1 MKKSF
6 AENCIR
12 YISTATALILAL
24 AMLCCAN
31 FSASAKDLGSNL
43 TITDTTLLL
52 QDINTTTNTTPA
64 KTKDLIASGANID
77 LLSTGFSGTIYVNAS
92 ALNLSTVY
100 IHYWGG
106 PNSTTYPGIQMTS
119 LGNGIFSYEIPSSD
133 NPTNC
138 LFHDNATNN
147 KIQTADLTI
156 SDNYCTL
163 ASDKTATWST
173 YSGGS
178 DTPTGDLTIYYKNTN
193 NWSTVNI
200 YCWQNSND
208 NNKNNA
214 WPGKSMTK
222 VEGTDDIYS
231 YTISTSSNWDR
242 CIFSDGSNSGNKTT
256 DFTIPSNGKN
266 YYNGSSWSSLY
277 TVTFNNNG
285 YGATPNRQYIASGST
300 ATDPGTLTAEGQTFG
315 GWYTDSACTNK
326 YNFSTAVTGNITL
339 YAKWSAISTEDIT
352 VYFDNSVTQWEN
364 VYVFYWNKE
373 SLTDIYDSSG
383 KALKGNGTEVKYKTI
398 SNVTSQLLSVAVPYN
413 TTYIAFTSFKG
424 NATQNMDTYD
434 NFYGTGE
441 KEFIACY
448 YTNSS
453 DNKFTLDN
461 NTHKFSSS
469 RTVFTPSGNT
479 ASNTY
484 NSTKYINGTWSEYT
498 VPKHTVTF
506 DNKGHGGTTESQL
519 VTDGQCATEPTKAPT
534 ASGYTFGGWYTDEN
548 CTEVS
553 KYNFNTHVTGN
564 ITLYAKWTAN
574 EYTVTFDYK
583 DGTTTPTTTV
593 VTYNKAYGELPNP
606 TRENYSFGGWY
617 LEEEFTNEVTST
629 ITVTTADNHTL
640 YAKWTAKEYNI
651 TYVLNDGTINGTY
664 ATKYT
669 YGVGAKLPTDVTKDG
684 YTFKDWYDNEELTG
698 DPVKSISQEA
708 TGNKTFYAKWELNA
722 FKHKY
727 VFLEVSGKDWFYN
740 HSSYGVV
747 SFDGGTKY
755 YDMQELFT
763 NTSTYNSSA
772 NKSNLLFAEV
782 PEGTETIIFSRKNG
796 NTVIEINK
804 TTYTYSQF
812 TTNNLLT
819 LESGE
824 NKLNGSWSTVNYT
837 PVPVSVTHGANGT
850 VVASKT
856 LADTTTTITV
866 KKGETKY
873 FDASTTGISVTVT
886 PITDY
891 KISSFIIN
899 GEEKKT
905 VFENLETG
913 GTYDLGTLS
922 ATEYDIQATFEEVPK
937 ENPTVKIESIPNS
950 TINFTYTDE
959 NNTEQTVTAPGSYVV
974 KYKSD
979 ISLVISPNPG
989 YHLVSI
995 TGMTTESTLPVA
1007 GNVTATASQIKTNL
1021 TVSYEL
1027 AKNPTVTIEV
1037 PANCTVEFA
1046 YTNDNGVSTTAN
1058 ATGTYSVYYGSD
1070 ISYKVNPKDGY
1081 YVATM
1086 TGVTTQSPTP
1096 PVAEAVTGSISNI
1109 IADVTDTI
1117 TCTINPNPTVKVIC
1131 CDTDGTELGAEK
1143 VTLKFGTTDII
1154 SSEGK
1159 KVTYNSDTANTFT
1172 ATAVSEDEY
1181 HFSGFYTQRPTVSSP
1196 VSDDNKI
1203 TTTEISTDDYKTSA
1217 AENVLTVK
1225 NVKND
1230 VTFYAVFSQLYR
1242 VEFIFSNLE
1251 KFTID
1256 GSDKIGDDPIVSG
1269 SCVYVAKDAIL
1280 SLKATVGDDYQLKK
1294 SSWTYTD
1301 ENGVFTFNNDS
1312 AEDVTYQVKGNS
1324 TITITPQIATYTGEG
1339 KWGSK
1344 TLKID
1349 TSDVNKDTPW
1359 FAVAFKKSETD
1370 ADNYFIRCSKVSD
1383 DLYECVIPDGYTHFD
1398 IYRMAKGAKAF
1409 TTEVETS
1416 TNLNSTKAWNV
1427 TNTKTKIGT
1436 KTSYKLSFIDGQ
1448 INKISIS
1455 EK

>member
-31 FSASAKDLGSNL
+31 FSAGAKNLGSNL
-43 TITDTTLLL
+43 TISDSTLLL

-200 YCWQNSND
+200 YCWQNSNE
-208 NNKNNA
+208 NNKNKA

-256 DFTIPSNGKN
+256 DLTIPSNGKN

-326 YNFSTAVTGNITL
+326 YNFSTEVTGNITL

-469 RTVFTPSGNT
+469 KTVFTPSGNT

-593 VTYNKAYGELPNP
+593 VTYNEAYGTLPAP
-606 TRENYSFGGWY
+606 TRTGYTFNGWY
-617 LEEEFTNEVTST
+617 LEEEFNNEVTST

-651 TYVLNDGTINGTY
+651 TYMSDGSQLSDLTPTN
-664 ATKYT
+664 YT
-669 YGVGAKLPTDVTKDG
+669 YGVGVTTLPTNVTKDG
-684 YTFKDWYDNEELTG
+684 YTFKGWYDNEGLTG
-698 DPVKSISQEA
+698 DAVTSISQEA
-708 TGNKTFYAKWELNA
+708 TGDKTFYAKWELNT

-727 VFLEVSGKDWFYN
+727 VFLDTTNKGWIFSGGCKVY
-740 HSSYGVV
+740 V
-747 SFDGGTKY
+747 SFDDGNSYTK
-755 YDMQELFT
+755 MNELFT
-763 NTSTYNSSA
+763 NDSGYDTTNGSS
-772 NKSNLLFAEV
+772 KLLFAKV
-782 PEGTETIIFSRKNG
+782 PDNTTKFIFRRQNTSGNHNETPYLYSNFKN
-796 NTVIEINK
+796 
-804 TTYTYSQF
+804 
-812 TTNNLLT
+812 NNLLT
-819 LESGE
+819 LQDDQSGG
-824 NKLNGSWSTVNYT
+824 NNNIDGTWSTVNYT
-837 PVPVSVTHGANGT
+837 PVPIKFTVGENGKVYLINTKNVDMPVAIGTSTIYADKSATSLKVKVTPNTGYEVNVLKVNDVEKSVYISDKSAGGT
-850 VVASKT
+850 VDV
-856 LADTTTTITV
+856 
-866 KKGETKY
+866 
-873 FDASTTGISVTVT
+873 
-886 PITDY
+886 
-891 KISSFIIN
+891 
-899 GEEKKT
+899 
-905 VFENLETG
+905 
-913 GTYDLGTLS
+913 GTLGD
-922 ATEYDIQATFEEVPK
+922 TNTVEVTFRASQSPK
-937 ENPTVKIESIPNS
+937 IKV
-950 TINFTYTDE
+950 
-959 NNTEQTVTAPGSYVV
+959 
-974 KYKSD
+974 
-979 ISLVISPNPG
+979 
-989 YHLVSI
+989 
-995 TGMTTESTLPVA
+995 LPVA
-1007 GNVTATASQIKTNL
+1007 NSSIKLLYTDPDGISKIGTAFDTEYEIQYNSSFTLEITPASGYYVKRVSDNLTPTETLPKAGTITATASQIKTDL

-1027 AKNPTVTIEV
+1027 AENPTVTIECYDSSGNKLSEDSGV
-1037 PANCTVEFA
+1037 GITV
-1046 YTNDNGVSTTAN
+1046 D
-1058 ATGTYSVYYGSD
+1058 
-1070 ISYKVNPKDGY
+1070 
-1081 YVATM
+1081 
-1086 TGVTTQSPTP
+1086 
-1096 PVAEAVTGSISNI
+1096 
-1109 IADVTDTI
+1109 
-1117 TCTINPNPTVKVIC
+1117 
-1131 CDTDGTELGAEK
+1131 DGTEVLATQTKSVSYKSDIQTGAK
-1143 VTLKFGTTDII
+1143 
-1154 SSEGK
+1154 
-1159 KVTYNSDTANTFT
+1159 FT
-1172 ATAVSEDEY
+1172 ASVNDITKY
-1181 HFSGFYTQRPTVSSP
+1181 RFLGFYDASSASGTKYVTGRYVDYSVS
-1196 VSDDNKI
+1196 VTDDSI
-1203 TTTEISTDDYKTSA
+1203 TTYDVESNITIYAIFSKQYRVTFKYKNLTAFTVNGTEYANESYDYFAEGTMLSLEAAITDDYK
-1217 AENVLTVK
+1217 LT
-1225 NVKND
+1225 
-1230 VTFYAVFSQLYR
+1230 T
-1242 VEFIFSNLE
+1242 ECW
-1251 KFTID
+1251 TI
-1256 GSDKIGDDPIVSG
+1256 SP
-1269 SCVYVAKDAIL
+1269 
-1280 SLKATVGDDYQLKK
+1280 
-1294 SSWTYTD
+1294 
-1301 ENGVFTFNNDS
+1301 ENGVTFTPNGTKAS
-1312 AEDVTYQVKGNS
+1312 YLVGTSDV
-1324 TITITPQIATYTGEG
+1324 TITITPKIATYTGQG

-1344 TLKID
+1344 TLRID
-1349 TSDVNKDTPW
+1349 TSSVGASKAGYDPW
-1359 FAVAFKKSETD
+1359 FAVAFKKSSTD
-1370 ADNYFIRCSKVSD
+1370 TDNYFIRCSKVSD
-1383 DLYECVIPDGYTHFD
+1383 GLYECVIPDGYTHFD
-1398 IYRMAKGAKAF
+1398 VYRMATGATAF
-1409 TTEVETS
+1409 TTSVESSGDNNAS
-1416 TNLNSTKAWNV
+1416 TIAWN
-1427 TNTKTKIGT
+1427 KTHQVDADNRVVPVEIGSN
-1436 KTSYKLSFIDGQ
+1436 TSYKLSYNGTVGQ
-1448 INKISIS
+1448 MSIAT
-1455 EK
+1455 K